1 MKFQEKANALL
12 DRSNARIVCNIKLV
26 APKDEKLVMDRFNKL
41 KEDFGIDVRGEVK
54 LIPLDWEKNDSKE
67 KVAEK

>member
-12 DRSNARIVCNIKLV
+12 DRSNARIACNVKLV

-54 LIPLDWEKNDSKE
+54 LIPLDWEKNDTKE